1 MGYYLCQ
8 TALKTAIP
16 FKREK
21 DFSYNHSAYFGITRQ
36 HHIDPDFVDQ
46 KYGEGGRKAV

>member
-16 FKREK
+16 FKSEK
-21 DFSYNHSAYFGITRQ
+21 DFSYNHSPHFGVPRQ
-36 HHIDPDFVDQ
+36 HHFDPDLVDQ
-46 KYGEGGRKAV
+46 EYGEGGRKAI